1 MAYQIEWFLPGQIV
15 YVQFIGDLTEDD
27 LSVYAD
33 ELRQYVEAS
42 DAKLVHLLLDDSR
55 LEKFPRSITQFR
67 ALFAVLKDPKVGW
80 NLAFGTRNPFANIV
94 SIMVGK
100 VLNLRFRRFNTRGD
114 ALHFLQ
120 QMDSSLPR
128 LEYITLG
135 QTGSD

>member
-1 MAYQIEWFLPGQIV
+1 MPYQIEWFLPKQIV

-27 LSVYAD
+27 LSVYAG
-33 ELRQYVEAS
+33 ELSQYIESS
-42 DAKLVHLLLDDSR
+42 DAKMVHLLLDDSR

-94 SIMVGK
+94 SVMVGK
-100 VLNLRFRRFNTRGD
+100 VLNLRFRRFNTRED
-114 ALHFLQ
+114 ALHFVQ

-128 LEYITLG
+128 LEHITFSKM
-135 QTGSD
+135 GSD